1 MRSAVAGEVG
11 CPDTSG
17 PRRLLLGPGC
27 SEHGRPSGRRMA
39 GALADGRS
47 TDSCGLCQ
55 AAPLVGGG
63 CRAPAGL
70 LTPASCRPAGCF
82 RSQVRTRAVCLRSS
96 PSRRQDWSD
105 KRNGKGGGEGG
116 DRSGVGGP
124 SWVSRSAGLN
134 FSLLRA
140 GRAAAFS
147 LLVIHRAGMA
157 NQASAE
163 PARVSPR
170 QPAKDLAAVHTASG
184 GHGRQLLGFLPQEA
198 RPHCGSRILQLLCT
212 SIAKEHPGVSPCSPS
227 SSALLLP
234 YSLAPRSSSLQPLR
248 AQISLE

>member
-1 MRSAVAGEVG
+1 MAGEVG

-163 PARVSPR
+163 PGAEEGRV
-170 QPAKDLAAVHTASG
+170 G
-184 GHGRQLLGFLPQEA
+184 GSWVFA
-198 RPHCGSRILQLLCT
+198 
-212 SIAKEHPGVSPCSPS
+212 PS
-227 SSALLLP
+227 SQQSSPGSVQGGLPFPKRCLNAPPPPESFKSKRQGLLL
-234 YSLAPRSSSLQPLR
+234 APSHG
-248 AQISLE
+248 